1 VHTVVNMINAALG
14 VTNVGV
20 TNVITSTSVPSG
32 TFVHSST
39 TDAYLSRSCRKQATA
54 AAEGGT
60 HAQLIA
66 VMTSSSSSDRCW
78 AQHTARPAALLL
90 LWSLALYGPL
100 LPLAS
105 AAIPFQQHP
114 VDWTLVPAKP
124 EAAANLTTSCICA
137 LLNGTCTPGC
147 CCDSACPADLVQSFK
162 AKGQCLPEGTPPQ
175 QLPYCVP
182 AEPFAK
188 VGWGLRSATEQSELW
203 V

>member
-1 VHTVVNMINAALG
+1 MWA
-14 VTNVGV
+14 
-20 TNVITSTSVPSG
+20 SVLLFL
-32 TFVHSST
+32 TCI
-39 TDAYLSRSCRKQATA
+39 LLRSCRKKAAA
-54 AAEGGT
+54 AAEGSI
-60 HAQLIA
+60 HAQLTA
-66 VMTSSSSSDRCW
+66 VMTSSSSSARCW
-78 AQHTARPAALLL
+78 AQHTARRAVLLL
-90 LWSLALYGPL
+90 LWTLALYGPL

-124 EAAANLTTSCICA
+124 EAAADLSTSCICA

-147 CCDSACPADLVQSFK
+147 CCDSACTADLVQSFK

-188 VGWGLRSATEQSELW
+188 VGQGLWGGLTQPSSQIRPGTTRRVRRVSGSPQMI
-203 V
+203 